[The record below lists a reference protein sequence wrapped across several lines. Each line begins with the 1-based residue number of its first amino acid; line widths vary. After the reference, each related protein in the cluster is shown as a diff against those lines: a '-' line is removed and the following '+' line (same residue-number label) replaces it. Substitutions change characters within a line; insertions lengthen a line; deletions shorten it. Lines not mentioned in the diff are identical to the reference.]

1 MLFTFFNVLNYCCG
15 VPFILFNTSF
25 TPLNFESIYFFK
37 DFNTITSVSDPTSF
51 VIIFLFNNTKHVGH
65 I

>member
-1 MLFTFFNVLNYCCG
+1 MIKIQKVNNMFTFFNVLNYCCG

-25 TPLNFESIYFFK
+25 TPLNFESIYFFN
-37 DFNTITSVSDPTSF
+37 DFNTTTSVSDPISLA
-51 VIIFLFNNTKHVGH
+51 IIFF